1 MIDTILQ
8 KVTTNAVDVH
18 TAVLH
23 ADTDLDLFAE
33 PPEES
38 ELCENEVWK
47 LHKT

>member
-1 MIDTILQ
+1 M
-8 KVTTNAVDVH
+8 H

-33 PPEES
+33 PPEVS

-47 LHKT
+47 LQKALCG